1 VIDEHRIDSLP
12 TSQEDLQRLVT
23 EAQYFVLPELAAAAR
38 QRLQRDR
45 QATETDRRV
54 LRSLLE
60 EACGS
65 EMADERRTAVV
76 ARVERMCGG
85 EFSLR
90 TLREQDQRVA
100 DMSMLERLVG
110 RAAFAAELEEERG
123 LSAPTAAALTNDWTG
138 RYCSRGAIR
147 QITDGEAERLGLAPA
162 DVEALPAGLQ
172 QFTFR
177 EVRNENAE
185 TCSFDNGGV
194 LYHIGTEGGT
204 SAWVN
209 PHDAGRVVA
218 SWSGDNTGAAKNI
231 VNGPGP
237 EHFMKNYTADVANSW
252 VAVDLGATRS
262 LVVEHYALRHSK
274 DNGHELRNWEL
285 QGAPA
290 PDGPWTTLRR
300 HDNDQTIVRNNNV
313 QAAAWPVEGAA
324 AFRAFR
330 IHNHGKDNNNY
341 DYLMCSGIEF
351 WGVLTEE

>member
-1 VIDEHRIDSLP
+1 
-12 TSQEDLQRLVT
+12 
-23 EAQYFVLPELAAAAR
+23 
-38 QRLQRDR
+38 
-45 QATETDRRV
+45 
-54 LRSLLE
+54 
-60 EACGS
+60 
-65 EMADERRTAVV
+65 M
-76 ARVERMCGG
+76 
-85 EFSLR
+85 
-90 TLREQDQRVA
+90 VA

-110 RAAFAAELEEERG
+110 RAAFAAELEEDRG

-138 RYCSRGAIR
+138 RYCSRNAIR
-147 QITDGEAERLGLAPA
+147 QITDGEAERLGLTPA
-162 DVEALPAGLQ
+162 DVEALPAYL

-177 EVRNENAE
+177 EVRNGDAQ

-204 SAWVN
+204 SGWVN

-218 SWSGDNTGAAKNI
+218 SWSGDKNGAPKNI

-237 EHFMKNYTADVANSW
+237 EHFMGNHTNNAANSW
-252 VAVDLGATRS
+252 IAVDLGATRS

-274 DNGHELRNWEL
+274 GNANELRNWEL

-300 HDNDQTIVRNNNV
+300 HDNDHTIKNGSPN
-313 QAAAWPVEGAA
+313 AAAWPVEGAA

-330 IHNHGKDNNNY
+330 IHNHGKDNSGS

-351 WGVLTEE
+351 WGVLTED